1 MPIST
6 VMLLLDPEE
15 ISLSPIFAF
24 PFGDIPTLEFPPS
37 TETVTSASPSFST
50 FSPAVPNEISLP
62 LGIFTAPSVS
72 FIPEPSMR
80 ILVPSCADTYPAPSI
95 SATPSL
101 GMVTVSVL
109 AAQFIPTAMLIPSE
123 SEEFFIAFPFSPRI
137 DAPFSSTLVP
147 LISTSSPV
155 LTEIVESPHLTD
167 PPTSRIFPLLSMAN
181 VAPVPDA
188 SYSSSS
194 ILTLLPSEGMMISV
208 ESSAIVPDRT
218 VILSFEE
225 SEGFA
230 TLLPP
235 AVQMESPSFRIADPL
250 AIVTFPSV
258 PIANSASDEPAV

>member
-1 MPIST
+1 MSVTSPPILTDTVANPVTEPAPSVRVSLPSEPISA
-6 VMLLLDPEE
+6 VIPVPVLSMDML
-15 ISLSPIFAF
+15 PIFAF

-194 ILTLLPSEGMMISV
+194 ILTFPFRDILAAEPPS
-208 ESSAIVPDRT
+208 
-218 VILSFEE
+218 
-225 SEGFA
+225 
-230 TLLPP
+230 P
-235 AVQMESPSFRIADPL
+235 AET
-250 AIVTFPSV
+250 VTFPV
-258 PIANSASDEPAV
+258 PLFVTTEPLSMVMLPS